1 MRLDL
6 IQKPEELKELEALLN
21 QCFPV
26 PPGKSFF
33 HDFPVWD
40 PRHPSSSH
48 RFGAFDGNR
57 LVASLLV
64 RKADVKIGT
73 GMHPIGLIGGVA
85 TSDENRGQGLASSLV
100 EAAVEWGES
109 HGLGGLVLWGSEHS
123 LYARHG
129 FQLMGHQRRVP
140 LAATTAQASGS
151 GLGLGPLEIKN
162 GFFPEIFRLRQVQP
176 DGLRLIESDLTWFS
190 KHQNVI
196 WRSAWRGSV
205 CTAYAGLGRGIDL
218 PHMVHEWGGDP
229 RDTRS
234 LFNVLHQMDPTAELL
249 APKDFAK
256 RLGLETGERG
266 IAERLALI
274 RPIRLSLDVLDSIWL
289 WGLDA
294 A

>member
-40 PRHPSSSH
+40 PKNAANCH
-48 RFGAFDGNR
+48 RFGAFDGDR
-57 LVASLLV
+57 LLASLLV
-64 RKADVKIGT
+64 RKADVKLGA
-73 GMHPIGLIGGVA
+73 GMHPIGLIGAVA
-85 TSDENRGQGLASSLV
+85 THDENRGKGLASALV
-100 EAAVEWGES
+100 EAAVDWGETQN
-109 HGLGGLVLWGSEHS
+109 LGGLVLWGSEHS
-123 LYARHG
+123 LYGRFG
-129 FQLMGHQRRVP
+129 FNLMGHQRRVP
-140 LAATTAQASGS
+140 LSAALARATGS
-151 GLGLGPLEIKN
+151 NLGALEIKN
-162 GFFPEIFRLRQVQP
+162 GFVPEIFRLRQVQP
-176 DGLRLIESDLTWFS
+176 DGLRLIESDLQWFS
-190 KHQNVI
+190 KHQNVV

-205 CTAYAGLGRGIDL
+205 CTAYAGYGRGIDL

-229 RDTRS
+229 ADARS
-234 LFNVLHQMDPTAELL
+234 LFNVIHQMDPSAELL

-266 IAERLALI
+266 IAESLALI
-274 RPIRLSLDVLDSIWL
+274 RPIRLSPDVLDSIWL